1 MKNGF
6 FKRITALLF
15 VLLIAFSFTACVDI
29 GYIPTDEPTE
39 VTSET
44 EISTETGTEAET
56 EEETTE
62 KEEKTTKK
70 AQTTKKSETTTRKS
84 SKPDKSGSYTSKND
98 VAAYIHAYG
107 KLPENFMTKKDAQA
121 LGWSGG
127 SLERYA
133 PGKCIGGD
141 YFGNYQNLLP
151 KASGRKYYEC
161 DIDTLGKSSRGA
173 KRIIYSNDGLIF
185 YTSDH
190 YESFTQLY

>member
-1 MKNGF
+1 MKKGL
-6 FKRITALLF
+6 FKRISALLL
-15 VLLIAFSFTACVDI
+15 VLLTVFSLTACVDI
-29 GYIPTDEPTE
+29 GYIPTDEPTG
-39 VTSET
+39 VTAET
-44 EISTETGTEAET
+44 EVQTEAET
-56 EEETTE
+56 DEETTE
-62 KEEKTTKK
+62 KEEKTSKK
-70 AQTTKKSETTTRKS
+70 AQTTKKSESTTRKS
-84 SKPDKSGSYTSKND
+84 SKPNRNGSYTSKND

-107 KLPENFMTKKDAQA
+107 ELPENFITKKKAQS

-127 SLERYA
+127 SLEKYA

>member
-1 MKNGF
+1 MKKGL
-6 FKRITALLF
+6 FKRISALLL
-15 VLLIAFSFTACVDI
+15 VLLTVFSLTACVDI
-29 GYIPTDEPTE
+29 GYIPTDEPTG
-39 VTSET
+39 VTAET
-44 EISTETGTEAET
+44 EVQTEAET
-56 EEETTE
+56 DEETTE
-62 KEEKTTKK
+62 KEEKTSKK
-70 AQTTKKSETTTRKS
+70 AQTTKKSESTTRKS
-84 SKPDKSGSYTSKND
+84 SKPNRNGSYTSKND

-107 KLPENFMTKKDAQA
+107 KLPGNFITKKKAQS

-127 SLERYA
+127 SLEKYA